1 MFMKTIDYLLLS
13 TFILLVFAQCQKNTD
28 APIIKCPIEE
38 LPFSTW
44 EAIRF
49 EENGTNTT
57 PPKTYVLTFSEK
69 GFSLTLDVNTCSG
82 SLKLCEADQDLD
94 FISGGC
100 TYACCDSDFAQKMIN
115 FMFEEV
121 ASFELTNQELILLDQ
136 SGVDKKVVFRA
147 RN

>member
-1 MFMKTIDYLLLS
+1 MKTINS
-13 TFILLVFAQCQKNTD
+13 ILIYGVILISYSQCQKNEGST
-28 APIIKCPIEE
+28 AMSCPIEE

-57 PPKTYVLTFSEK
+57 PPKNYVLTFSEG

-94 FISGGC
+94 FITGGC

-136 SGVDKKVVFRA
+136 SGGDKKVVFRA

>member
-1 MFMKTIDYLLLS
+1 MKKFVLAFIYG
-13 TFILLVFAQCQKNTD
+13 FILFSLFQCNKSENV
-28 APIIKCPIEE
+28 PITKCPIEAI
-38 LPFSTW
+38 PFSTW

-57 PPKTYVLTFSEK
+57 PPKNYVLTFSEG
-69 GFSLTLDVNTCSG
+69 GFSLTLDVNTCDG

-100 TYACCDSDFAQKMIN
+100 TYACCDSDFAQKMVN

-121 ASFELTNQELILLDQ
+121 VDFELNGKALTLFNQ
-136 SGVDKKVVFRA
+136 SGVEKKLVFKA
-147 RN
+147 RD